1 MIRRAAVLIAVS
13 ARCAAADD
21 LDATY
26 DRAFPVCPSANTDG
40 GTATCGSPP
49 FESCD
54 AGARWYEVWRAFDAR
69 TATVS
74 GPHL

>member
-1 MIRRAAVLIAVS
+1 MIRRAATILIVS

-26 DRAFPVCPSANTDG
+26 DRAFPVCPAADTQG

-49 FESCD
+49 FERCD
-54 AGARWYEVWRAFDAR
+54 AGAHRPQPT
-69 TATVS
+69 TA
-74 GPHL
+74 